1 MDAILDVLE
10 SLSDKKYK
18 VFIQDNK
25 PIFCDDIEIKKEVVY
40 CSNFDCEDVLM
51 IPLMRVEAIKE
62 RRIKP
67 WLKVNAFL
75 I

>member
-1 MDAILDVLE
+1 MMGLLDMMEKLA
-10 SLSDKKYK
+10 DKKYK
-18 VFIQDNK
+18 VFIQDNQ

-67 WLKVNAFL
+67 
-75 I
+75 

>member
-10 SLSDKKYK
+10 SLSDRKYK

-25 PIFCDDIEIKKEVVY
+25 PIFCDDIEIKKDLLY
-40 CSNFDCEDVLM
+40 CTNFDCKDVLM

-62 RRIKP
+62 REIK
-67 WLKVNAFL
+67 L
-75 I
+75 